1 MTSRFRSTRNRN
13 RHGWPLQQDMLLLHV
28 IITARKSILRFLDWP
43 VPQCFL
49 QLSLLLLTRSGD
61 RPDRSCDRSRLL
73 LHRNVIWISLCFSSR
88 QHTAAL
94 DHQPAA
100 LQHHCSGSTCSSRSS
115 SHSLG
120 SHTPP
125 FPVLYSSAVPVQL
138 YLKSIVS
145 RGNGAVSDRAR
156 AV

>member
-1 MTSRFRSTRNRN
+1 MTFSDQHVTVTDT
-13 RHGWPLQQDMLLLHV
+13 LQQDMLLLHV
-28 IITARKSILRFLDWP
+28 IITARKLSLRFLHWP
-43 VPQCFL
+43 VPQSFL

-61 RPDRSCDRSRLL
+61 RPDRSCERSRLL
-73 LHRNVIWISLCFSSR
+73 LHRNVIWISLCFR
-88 QHTAAL
+88 HTAAL

-138 YLKSIVS
+138 YLNSIVS
-145 RGNGAVSDRAR
+145 RGDGAVSDRAR